1 MARDETT
8 AQTEQQNTHQTQ
20 VSTAEITKV
29 IEDIVQQKDPFDER
43 VICYAQPIYDTH
55 THSFRQAEVL
65 MRLKVGEVIVG
76 PQRFIHLAE
85 KNGSIVDL
93 TCILLNKVC
102 RAMSTL
108 LANSNFDG
116 ISINLSPAMLGGSE
130 IAQNT
135 QQIFKTN
142 RTKLQKLCVELT
154 EQAITGTKE
163 EQDALR
169 SRMNGMSQAGIR
181 LYLDDFGT
189 GYSSIARV
197 TSYPFSVIKI
207 DKEVLDIAV
216 TNPCMQE
223 LIKKIISILKK
234 YGYEVLMEG
243 VENEQGKQFSLN
255 SKVDYIQGF
264 LYAKP
269 VPLEELVNYFQPI
282 GQQEKKRE
290 EKNERK

>member
-1 MARDETT
+1 MAWDRT
-8 AQTEQQNTHQTQ
+8 AVQTKRQNIDQTQ
-20 VSTAEITKV
+20 VSAIEIARV

-43 VICYAQPIYDTH
+43 VICYAQPIYNTH

-65 MRLKVGEVIVG
+65 MRLKVGEVIVC
-76 PQRFIHLAE
+76 PQRFIGLAE

-93 TCILLNKVC
+93 TCILMNKIC

-108 LANSNFDG
+108 LAKSNFDG
-116 ISINLSPAMLGGSE
+116 ISINLSPAMLGSSE

-169 SRMNGMSQAGIR
+169 NRMNGMSQAGIR

-197 TSYPFSVIKI
+197 ASYPFSVIKI

-223 LIKKIISILKK
+223 LIEKIISILKK

-269 VPLEELVNYFQPI
+269 VPLEELVRYF
-282 GQQEKKRE
+282 ELE
-290 EKNERK
+290 T

>member
-1 MARDETT
+1 MTRDETT

-65 MRLKVGEVIVG
+65 MRLKVGEIIVG
-76 PQRFIHLAE
+76 PQKFIHLAE

-102 RAMSTL
+102 HAMSTL
-108 LANSNFDG
+108 LANSNFDR
-116 ISINLSPAMLGGSE
+116 ISINLSPAMLSGSE

-135 QQIFKTN
+135 QQLFKTN
-142 RTKLQKLCVELT
+142 RAKLQKLCVELT

-269 VPLEELVNYFQPI
+269 VPLEELVNYFQPL
-282 GQQEKKRE
+282 GQQGKKRE
-290 EKNERK
+290 ETK

>member
-8 AQTEQQNTHQTQ
+8 AQAQRQNQDQTQ
-20 VSTAEITKV
+20 VSATEIARV
-29 IEDIVQQKDPFDER
+29 IEDIVQKKDPFDER
-43 VICYAQPIYDTH
+43 VICYAQPIYNTH

-65 MRLKVGEVIVG
+65 MRLKVGEVIVC
-76 PQRFIHLAE
+76 PQRFIGLAE

-93 TCILLNKVC
+93 TCILMNKIC

-108 LANSNFDG
+108 LAKSNFDG
-116 ISINLSPAMLGGSE
+116 ISINLSPAMLGSSE

-169 SRMNGMSQAGIR
+169 NRMNGMSQAGIR

-197 TSYPFSVIKI
+197 ASYPFSVIKI

-223 LIKKIISILKK
+223 LIEKIISILKK

-269 VPLEELVNYFQPI
+269 VPLEELARYF
-282 GQQEKKRE
+282 ELE
-290 EKNERK
+290 T

>member
-1 MARDETT
+1 MAWDRT
-8 AQTEQQNTHQTQ
+8 AVQTKRQNIDQTQ
-20 VSTAEITKV
+20 VSAIEIARV

-43 VICYAQPIYDTH
+43 VICYAQPIYNTQ

-65 MRLKVGEVIVG
+65 MRLKVGEVIVC
-76 PQRFIHLAE
+76 PQRFIGLAE

-93 TCILLNKVC
+93 TCILMNKIC

-108 LANSNFDG
+108 LAKSNFDG
-116 ISINLSPAMLGGSE
+116 ISINLSPAMLGSSE

-169 SRMNGMSQAGIR
+169 NRMNGMSQAGIR

-197 TSYPFSVIKI
+197 ASYPFSVIKI

-223 LIKKIISILKK
+223 LIEKIISILKK

-269 VPLEELVNYFQPI
+269 VPLEELVRYF
-282 GQQEKKRE
+282 ELE
-290 EKNERK
+290 T